1 MFAQHIVSEN
11 KKYDEIKAYL
21 NFFDVH
27 AWEKYTGITKWQIES
42 DDCGNRGYA
51 PVAVQQR
58 RAVTLALIICT
69 YHRHEQI
76 EKNVKKLMTMKFF
89 DSRESDYFRHLYIFI
104 VDNEAGEGK
113 ALELEDCDSDF
124 LKVIPNRNTG
134 GSGGFQK
141 GLEYIRAVNAE
152 FTHVIFM
159 DDDADFL
166 PETFYRLYALLTYMK
181 PEYYNCSVAGRMF
194 CLDYPTVQYTA
205 AEIWNRGIL
214 QHVAF
219 MEDMSKKDFSDNGA
233 TFEESDLLPDTR
245 IPLNFSGGADYGGWW
260 FCCYP
265 YEFCS
270 KNDIMPFFI
279 HCDDVEY
286 GLRFLENGG
295 GRPIILNGIQV
306 WHETAV
312 YRQNPIIQYY
322 DMRNPLF
329 VNEKYGLMDYFEM
342 LEWWKARISSFHVC
356 GDYASEY
363 YTILAL
369 LDFMKGQEWLY
380 KIDSELHHRKLMD
393 KRISRY
399 KNAVLWRIAERRFRE
414 RYL

>member
-27 AWEKYTGITKWQIES
+27 AWEKYTGISTWQIES
-42 DDCGNRGYA
+42 DNSNSNGYE

-58 RAVTLALIICT
+58 REVMLALNICT

-76 EKNVKKLMTMKFF
+76 EKNIKKLMTMKFF
-89 DSRESDYFRHLYIFI
+89 DSKEADYFGHLYIFI
-104 VDNEAGEGK
+104 VDNEAGEGSAL
-113 ALELEDCDSDF
+113 ALEGYVNNY

-141 GLEYIRAVNAE
+141 GLEYIRAYDSE
-152 FTHVIFM
+152 FTHVIYM

-181 PEYYNCSVAGRMF
+181 PEYFNRSVAGRMF
-194 CLDYPTVQYTA
+194 CLDYPSVQYTA
-205 AEIWNRGIL
+205 AEIWNKGFL
-214 QHVAF
+214 KHVAF
-219 MEDMSKKDFSDNGA
+219 MEDMSEMADRDA
-233 TFEESDLLPDTR
+233 DADEENDSMTNTYSS
-245 IPLNFSGGADYGGWW
+245 LNYSEEADYGGWW

-265 YEFCS
+265 YEFCRE
-270 KNDIMPFFI
+270 NDVMPFFI

-286 GLRFLENGG
+286 GLRFLEKGG

-306 WHETAV
+306 WHENAV

-329 VNEKYGLMDYFEM
+329 VNKKYGLMDYSEM

-369 LDFMKGQEWLY
+369 FDFMKGQEWLY